1 MAVGS
6 IAYIIQIIAEVV
18 VHYWVNFM
26 NREHDNA
33 NDGTTAQFLTM
44 NNMREKLLF
53 FCNFF
58 AKMQI
63 PLAVSVCVPLIK

>member
-53 FCNFF
+53 FF

-63 PLAVSVCVPLIK
+63 PLAVWVSL

>member
-44 NNMREKLLF
+44 NNMREKLLY
-53 FCNFF
+53 FF

-63 PLAVSVCVPLIK
+63 PLAVWVFL

>member
-53 FCNFF
+53 FF

-63 PLAVSVCVPLIK
+63 PLAVWVFL

>member
-53 FCNFF
+53 FF

-63 PLAVSVCVPLIK
+63 PLAVWMFL

>member
-53 FCNFF
+53 FCKNANTFGC
-58 AKMQI
+58 
-63 PLAVSVCVPLIK
+63 LSVPLIK

>member
-44 NNMREKLLF
+44 NNMSEKLLF
-53 FCNFF
+53 LCKNANTFGC
-58 AKMQI
+58 
-63 PLAVSVCVPLIK
+63 LSVPLIK

>member
-53 FCNFF
+53 FFCKNANTFGC
-58 AKMQI
+58 
-63 PLAVSVCVPLIK
+63 LSVPLIK

>member
-1 MAVGS
+1 MDFLYGS

-18 VHYWVNFM
+18 VVHWVNFTRM
-26 NREHDNA
+26 YSEHDSA
-33 NDGTTAQFLTM
+33 NDRTTAQFLTM

-53 FCNFF
+53 FF

-63 PLAVSVCVPLIK
+63 PLAVWVSL